1 MKRLII
7 FILSLIFVF
16 AVASVLV
23 AFGRGYRLNLEERK
37 IEGTGILTISSTPE
51 GAEIYLDGD
60 LRDGTDASIPNLS
73 PGKYSVRLEKTG
85 FNTWEK
91 EILIEKEK
99 VTPIEVVLFPSA
111 PDLSALTFS
120 GVVSPVISPDS
131 TKVVYAVTTKD
142 KAGIWVLEFG
152 GRQLFSSRSAKQIAE
167 DADDFKFSQA
177 KFEWSSDSGSLLVTG
192 KNTAGNHVSYLLDS
206 GRLNGAFDDVS
217 IRVKSLREEWAQD
230 LEVRKQSALEKLG
243 EEVQTLAKG
252 ASKLLFSPDEKR
264 VLIIKKNGNPI
275 VYDSNPSLVPGM
287 KPKTFDIPKASGYV
301 WLPTSHHIVLIRGEA
316 ISIVESD
323 GQNDVTIFTGA
334 FSDSAVFPW
343 PDSSKLV
350 IVTTL
355 NTAAS
360 KQPNLYSIR
369 LR

>member
-7 FILSLIFVF
+7 FILSLILVF
-16 AVASVLV
+16 AIATVLV
-23 AFGRGYRLNLEERK
+23 AFGRGYRLNLEEKK

-51 GAEIYLDGD
+51 GAEIYVDGD
-60 LRDGTDASIPNLS
+60 LKGGTDASIPDLS
-73 PGKYSVRLEKTG
+73 PGKYVVKLEKTG

-111 PDLSALTFS
+111 PDLSALTFT
-120 GVVSPVISPDS
+120 GVVAPVISPDS
-131 TKVVYAVTTKD
+131 TKVVYAVTIKD
-142 KAGIWVLEFG
+142 RAGMWTLEFG

-167 DADDFKFSQA
+167 DTDTFKFSQA
-177 KFEWSSDSGSLLVTG
+177 KYEWSSDSGSLLVTG
-192 KNTAGNHVSYLLDS
+192 KNTAGNQVSYLLDA
-206 GRLNGAFDDVS
+206 GRLNEAFEDVS
-217 IRVKSLREEWAQD
+217 IRVKSLRAEWAQD
-230 LEVRKQSALEKLG
+230 IKVREQNTLEKLG
-243 EEVQTLAKG
+243 DEVESLAKG
-252 ASKLLFSPDEKR
+252 ASKVLISPDEKR
-264 VLIIKKNGNPI
+264 VLIIKKNGDPV

-287 KPKTFDIPKASGYV
+287 KPETFEIPKASDYI
-301 WLPTSHHIVLIRGEA
+301 WFPTSHHLVLIKDGA

-323 GQNDVTIFTGA
+323 GQNDVTIYTGT
-334 FSDSAVFPW
+334 FNDRAVFPW
-343 PDSSKLV
+343 PDSSKMV

-355 NTAAS
+355 NTATS